1 MVVVLHELHAG
12 LDLRQ
17 HASGGELAFGDIL
30 LALGDRHGGELLL
43 VGLIVI
49 DAHGVHS
56 GEDDETV
63 GADVLREQRAG
74 AILVDDGGDAAKSV
88 LGLDDRNA
96 ATAVFYE
103 NLKKGAQ
110 PQTDYVP
117 PVEF

>member
-30 LALGDRHGGELLL
+30 LALGNRHGGELLL

-63 GADVLREQRAG
+63 GTHVLREQGAG
-74 AILVDDGGDAAKSV
+74 AVLVDDGRDAA
-88 LGLDDRNA
+88 
-96 ATAVFYE
+96 
-103 NLKKGAQ
+103 
-110 PQTDYVP
+110 QTCLLYTSRCV
-117 PVEF
+117 